1 MLSTNPIHTTKPEF
15 IHSIPLVSQH
25 ASQGESPTIFTD
37 IYQEGVNIAI
47 WKRNLP
53 SETQGSVKK
62 FLALNPKFQS
72 EMIVTPQNIF
82 SRVSESL
89 DGVSGVNNLTKLKR
103 DIAEL
108 ADMFCCLFE
117 IEQVGLRLQSLD
129 SVMCPRF
136 HVDRVPCR
144 LVTTYQGV
152 ATEWLPHEAI
162 NHTKLGRGSNGL
174 PDNISGLYKN
184 HSDIQKLNYGDVA
197 LLKGTLWQE
206 NGDLGLVHRSPEI
219 FSEENRLLLTLDF
232 VQ

>member
-1 MLSTNPIHTTKPEF
+1 MLSTNPIHTIKPEF
-15 IHSIPLVSQH
+15 IHSMPLVSKH
-25 ASQGESPTIFTD
+25 VSQGESPAIFTD
-37 IYQEGVNIAI
+37 IYQEDVNIAT
-47 WKRNLP
+47 WKRDLS
-53 SETQGSVKK
+53 SETQDSVKK

-72 EMIVTPQNIF
+72 EMIVTPQDVF
-82 SRVSESL
+82 SRVSESF
-89 DGVSGVNNLTKLKR
+89 DGISDVSNLTELKR

-108 ADMFCCLFE
+108 TDMFCCLFE

-152 ATEWLPHEAI
+152 ATEWLPHEVI

-174 PDNISGLYKN
+174 PDSISGLYKN
-184 HSDIQKLNYGDVA
+184 HNDIQKLNCGDVA

-206 NGDLGLVHRSPEI
+206 NGDLGLVHRSPEL
-219 FSEENRLLLTLDF
+219 SSGENRLLLTLDF